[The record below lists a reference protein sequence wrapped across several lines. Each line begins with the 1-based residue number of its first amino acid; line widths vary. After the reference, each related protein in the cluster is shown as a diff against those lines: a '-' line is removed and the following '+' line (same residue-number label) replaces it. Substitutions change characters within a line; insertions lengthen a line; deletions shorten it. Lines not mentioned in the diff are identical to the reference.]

1 MHDDEPNSAFARRF
15 AAVAAFIGWAALV
28 LQLVLSIELA
38 TTAGRSAAW
47 GVLNYLSFYTVLTNF
62 LVAFALTAAA
72 TRAQGA
78 FWRFFRRPGV
88 ATAIAAS
95 IAVVGLSYHF
105 LLRNIWDPQG
115 LLWLCNALL
124 HYVMPV
130 LFLVYWW
137 IGVPARGVAYRN
149 IPTWWI
155 YPIAYLVYSLARGVV
170 EGVYP
175 YPFIDAS
182 TIGYPRLAVNAL
194 ALLIV
199 FTLIAALLVALG
211 RAKPG
216 GSKKV

>member
-1 MHDDEPNSAFARRF
+1 MHDDDPLPVNARRF
-15 AAVAAFIGWAALV
+15 AAVAAFVGWAALV

-47 GVLNYLSFYTVLTNF
+47 GALNYLSFYTVLTNF

-72 TRAQGA
+72 TGAQGA

-105 LLRNIWDPQG
+105 LLRNVWDPQG

-130 LFLVYWW
+130 LYLVYWW
-137 IGVPARGVAYRN
+137 IGVRGRGVAYRD
-149 IPTWWI
+149 IPTWWV
-155 YPIAYLVYSLARGVV
+155 YPIAYLVYSLARGMV

-182 TIGYPRLAVNAL
+182 TIGYPRLAMNSV
-194 ALLIV
+194 ALLVV

-211 RAKPG
+211 RAKPAG
-216 GSKKV
+216 EQK